1 MKFEMHSKKWIA
13 GAAALTL
20 MITTAVLPALAEDG
34 SGAAAGQSATMVA
47 TMAKGGPG
55 GGQRGPGGQM
65 PGGQQNGNNQQGPR
79 GQAPNGQATNGQMPD
94 MKGSS
99 QQAPNGQAPDMNGN
113 GQQTP
118 NGQAPDMNGNGQQ
131 APNGQ
136 MPGMNGNSQQAPNGQ
151 MPDMNGNGQ
160 QAPNGQMPGERIS
173 FDDLKEQGV
182 ITQETLDAINA
193 YMQENTPPALPDGQ
207 APTDGQTPPAL
218 PDGQA
223 PTDGQTENPL
233 MKELLEKGIITQEI
247 YDAILAWQASQAQTT
262 TEQAAANAEA

>member
-79 GQAPNGQATNGQMPD
+79 GQAPNGQA
-94 MKGSS
+94 
-99 QQAPNGQAPDMNGN
+99 
-113 GQQTP
+113 
-118 NGQAPDMNGNGQQ
+118 
-131 APNGQ
+131 
-136 MPGMNGNSQQAPNGQ
+136 
-151 MPDMNGNGQ
+151 PDMNGNGQ

-207 APTDGQTPPAL
+207 APADGQTPPALPDGQAPTDGQTPPAF

>member
-94 MKGSS
+94 M
-99 QQAPNGQAPDMNGN
+99 NGN
-113 GQQTP
+113 G
-118 NGQAPDMNGNGQQ
+118 
-131 APNGQ
+131 
-136 MPGMNGNSQQAPNGQ
+136 QQAPNGQ

>member
-1 MKFEMHSKKWIA
+1 
-13 GAAALTL
+13 
-20 MITTAVLPALAEDG
+20 
-34 SGAAAGQSATMVA
+34 
-47 TMAKGGPG
+47 
-55 GGQRGPGGQM
+55 
-65 PGGQQNGNNQQGPR
+65 
-79 GQAPNGQATNGQMPD
+79 
-94 MKGSS
+94 
-99 QQAPNGQAPDMNGN
+99 
-113 GQQTP
+113 
-118 NGQAPDMNGNGQQ
+118 
-131 APNGQ
+131 
-136 MPGMNGNSQQAPNGQ
+136 
-151 MPDMNGNGQ
+151 MNGNGQ

-193 YMQENTPPALPDGQ
+193 YMQENTPPALPNGQ
-207 APTDGQTPPAL
+207 APADGQTPPAL